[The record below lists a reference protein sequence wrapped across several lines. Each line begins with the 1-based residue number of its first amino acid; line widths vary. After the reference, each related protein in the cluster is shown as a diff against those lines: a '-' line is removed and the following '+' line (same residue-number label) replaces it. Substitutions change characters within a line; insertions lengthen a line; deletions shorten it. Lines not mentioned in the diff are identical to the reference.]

1 MSIWLIVGLVL
12 SAGLNILLVWYITKI
27 LSKLLFVS
35 ENLGDLFVIFRY
47 FEDFVENL
55 YGMEMFYG
63 EPIIEELMN
72 RARLTTEAI
81 QEFQDIYELS
91 DEVVEDIE
99 ELAEELEDDDTTSN
113 QTEEE

>member
-1 MSIWLIVGLVL
+1 M
-12 SAGLNILLVWYITKI
+12 VWYITKI